1 MTLQLSH
8 NCNVALS
15 YAKAGFFVFPC
26 AAERQERQP
35 RDRLSFGKAKKSP
48 ILVKHWLPESS
59 KDEAQIRKWWMQSP
73 EALVALPCKSN
84 GLFVLD
90 CDRHTEVDNGI
101 AYYYALCEV
110 NGYPPAHPVIE
121 TDYEGRHHIFKMP
134 DEPIKGSVIGHG
146 IETRGYQ
153 SNNQGNYIIAAGSR
167 MPDGRAWKLV
177 KSTPSLLTA
186 ELQVPPQWLIDLCRP
201 TQLRPMM
208 HTSAPA
214 RCGKR
219 EQAYA
224 ATALDKVARELAITP
239 RGNRDNTLNKAAF
252 CLGTMIAPG
261 WIGAATVEGRL
272 IDACSANG
280 LLRDDA
286 AKVRSTIKRAI
297 DDGMKQPH
305 AALVDRPKANGQTAR
320 GIDIK
325 PPEAIHDWSDPDWS
339 ILDDRRGELPEF
351 PLDLLPNQAREWV
364 ESAAHG
370 AGVTPAH
377 VAVPLLGAASSLI
390 GTARRVQAA
399 TSWTQPLTTW
409 TALVGFSGDGK
420 TPGLDAT
427 RRALAQIEL
436 DRATEITNLRLEHE
450 AKVEAA
456 KVARDLW
463 KKEIEKAAEQSVV
476 DLADFREKK
485 KAEPKAMP
493 AEAQDPGRF
502 IEPRLFISNTTIE
515 RVAPL
520 LQAQPQGALVM
531 LDELSAHFSNM
542 SRYSGGDDR
551 AFWLEAWNGGPY
563 NVERMSRP
571 PISIK
576 HLLVG
581 ITGGFQPDKLNAA
594 FRGDADGMP
603 SRFCFAW
610 IAKPKYRPLSNAVTE
625 IEPTIINA
633 LGRLVK
639 LPWKGDNGEYCPRAI
654 RLSTDAVTQFEA
666 FRKAMFQLLPSL
678 DGLEREW
685 FAKSQAHVLRLAGT
699 LQYLDYA
706 FSGMMAEPM
715 VPAEP
720 TEITAETMKAA
731 IRLVQEYFWPHARA
745 CLRQIGLTERHANAR
760 KVLRW
765 LAANRKSEVSREAI
779 RREALGQRLD
789 ADQTTELLTALCN
802 FGWMREE
809 FTPSGPQG
817 GKPVRRWL
825 VNPKLF
831 SSITAETAETAKLSE
846 RFWVSA
852 VSAVTAAI

>member
-1 MTLQLSH
+1 MLSH
-8 NCNVALS
+8 NGNVALS
-15 YAKAGFFVFPC
+15 YAKAGFSVFPC
-26 AAERQERQP
+26 TAERQERQAH
-35 RDRLSFGKAKKSP
+35 DRLPFGKAKKSP
-48 ILVKHWLPESS
+48 ILVEHWLTEATS
-59 KDEAQIRKWWMQSP
+59 DEAKIREWYTRRP
-73 EALVALPCKSN
+73 EALVALPCKPN
-84 GLFVLD
+84 KLFVLD
-90 CDRHTEVDNGI
+90 CDWHTKADNGI
-101 AYYYALCEV
+101 AYYYALCEIH
-110 NGYPPAHPVIE
+110 GEPPAHPTII

-146 IETRGYQ
+146 VETRGYQ
-153 SNNQGNYIIAAGSR
+153 FNNQGNYIIAAGSR

-201 TQLRPMM
+201 PQPKPVMY
-208 HTSAPA
+208 TSAPA
-214 RCGKR
+214 RCRKR
-219 EQAYA
+219 EEAYA
-224 ATALDKVARELAITP
+224 VTALDKVARELAITP

-280 LLRDDA
+280 LLKDDA

-297 DDGMKQPH
+297 EDGMKQPH
-305 AALVDRPKANGQTAR
+305 AALVDRPKGNGQTA
-320 GIDIK
+320 GAIDIK
-325 PPEAIHDWSDPDWS
+325 LPEAIHDWTDPDWS

-351 PLDLLPNQAREWV
+351 PLDVLPDQAREWV

-399 TSWTQPLTTW
+399 RSWTQPLTTW
-409 TALVGFSGDGK
+409 TALVGFPGDGK

-436 DRATEITNLRLEHE
+436 NRTTEITKLRLEHE
-450 AKVEAA
+450 ARVEAA

-571 PISIK
+571 PISIR

-625 IEPTIINA
+625 IEPAIINA

-639 LPWKGDNGEYCPRAI
+639 LPWKGDNGEYCPRSI
-654 RLSTDAVTQFEA
+654 PLSAEAATEFEA
-666 FRKAMFQLLPSL
+666 FRQAMFQLSPSL

-706 FSGMMAEPM
+706 FSGMTGEP
-715 VPAEP
+715 VAPAEP
-720 TEITAETMKAA
+720 TEITAGTMKAA

-745 CLRQIGLTERHANAR
+745 VLRQVGLSERHVNAR
-760 KVLRW
+760 RVLRW
-765 LAANRKSEVSREAI
+765 IAANKKTEVSVKDV
-779 RREALGQRLD
+779 RRNALAQILDAEQTEALLAGIEKAGWLRKAIEKVEGQAGRP
-789 ADQTTELLTALCN
+789 T
-802 FGWMREE
+802 
-809 FTPSGPQG
+809 
-817 GKPVRRWL
+817 VRWA
-825 VNPKLF
+825 VNPKLQGG
-831 SSITAETAETAKLSE
+831 AENAENAE
-846 RFWVSA
+846 
-852 VSAVTAAI
+852 IDP